1 MTLHPPAAVPTG
13 TSMSRPMRFFRRQSL
28 RSWIALAM
36 VCAVLPLLVSSAIGY
51 AVYHQTVVQPFRDV
65 LTRQHDLLISL
76 ERIQGDYWTITEAVN
91 AYVLT
96 GELAQRDAFEAARAR
111 VEAQFARIEV
121 AVAPENAE
129 QVAVARQEWTR
140 ASADAAEVLARPR
153 ESLGRS
159 VTDLEQ
165 VLAVEREFPVA
176 ARQLE
181 AVLDQMRIAG
191 ETNHAAALLAFQ
203 RLELGAL
210 GAILL
215 SLGMMGIGAFIVNRA
230 IVLSADE
237 LVAGAERFASGHHEI
252 PVHITVPPE
261 LAAVAEAFNTMTRT
275 IQQQREQLADHARR
289 DGLTSLLNRREF
301 DAALGARLGALTAG
315 QPGFALLMG
324 DVDHFKRIN
333 DTYGHVEGDR
343 VLRRV
348 AEVLVAEARADDLV
362 FRYGGEEF
370 ALILNDAGPA
380 AAAAVAERLRLAIAA
395 AFEAECAEG
404 GAGIAVTLSFG
415 MAFCAAP
422 AAPEALIRVADGALY
437 EAKAGG
443 RNRVVV
449 RAG

>member
-1 MTLHPPAAVPTG
+1 MQ
-13 TSMSRPMRFFRRQSL
+13 FFRRQSL

-36 VCAVLPLLVSSAIGY
+36 VCALLPLLASAVAGY
-51 AVYHQTVVQPFRDV
+51 AVYHQTIVQPFRDV
-65 LTRQHDLLISL
+65 LARQHDLLISL
-76 ERIQGDYWTITEAVN
+76 ERIQGDYWTISEALN

-96 GELAQRDAFEAARAR
+96 GDVAQRETFDAAADRIG
-111 VEAQFARIEV
+111 AQFARLEAAASV
-121 AVAPENAE
+121 SNAG
-129 QVAVARQEWTR
+129 QVQAARQEWDR
-140 ASADAAEVLARPR
+140 AFADAGAVLARPR
-153 ESLGRS
+153 GS
-159 VTDLEQ
+159 VAPNVADLQQ
-165 VLAVEREFPVA
+165 VLAVERELPVA
-176 ARQLE
+176 ARRLE
-181 AVLDQMRIAG
+181 AVLDRMRA
-191 ETNHAAALLAFQ
+191 ESEASHAAALLAFR

-210 GAILL
+210 GAILM
-215 SLGMMGIGAFIVNRA
+215 SLGMMGLGAFIVNRA

-237 LVAGAERFASGHHEI
+237 LVAGARRFASGRHDT
-252 PVHITVPPE
+252 PVQITVPPE

-275 IQQQREQLADHARR
+275 IQEQREQLAEHARR
-289 DGLTSLLNRREF
+289 DGLTALLNRREF

-315 QPGFALLMG
+315 GPGFALLMG

-348 AEVLVAEARADDLV
+348 AEVLASEARADDLV

-370 ALILNDAGPA
+370 ALILNDAGPE

-395 AFEAECAEG
+395 VFEAEG
-404 GAGIAVTLSFG
+404 TGTAVTLSFG

-449 RAG
+449 RGG

>member
-1 MTLHPPAAVPTG
+1 MTLHPPATVPMG
-13 TSMSRPMRFFRRQSL
+13 APMSRPMRFFRRQSL

-36 VCAVLPLLVSSAIGY
+36 ICAVLPLLVSCAIGY

-96 GELAQRDAFEAARAR
+96 GDVTQRDAFEAARVR
-111 VEAQFARIEV
+111 VEAQFARVEA
-121 AVAPENAE
+121 AVAPHNAE
-129 QVAVARQEWTR
+129 QVAVARREWTQ
-140 ASADAAEVLARPR
+140 ASADAAEVMARPR
-153 ESLGRS
+153 ENLGRN
-159 VTDLEQ
+159 VDDLEQ
-165 VLAVEREFPVA
+165 VLAVEREFPIA

-181 AVLDQMRIAG
+181 TVLDRMRIAG
-191 ETNHAAALLAFQ
+191 ESNHAAALLAFR
-203 RLELGAL
+203 RLEIGAL

-237 LVAGAERFASGHHEI
+237 LVAGAARFASGHHET

-261 LAAVAEAFNTMTRT
+261 LAAVAEAFNSMTRT
-275 IQQQREQLADHARR
+275 IQQQREQLSDHARR
-289 DGLTSLLNRREF
+289 DGLTALLNRREF

-315 QPGFALLMG
+315 GQGFALLMG

-348 AEVLVAEARADDLV
+348 AEVLAAEARADDLV

-370 ALILNDAGPA
+370 ALILNDAGA
-380 AAAAVAERLRLAIAA
+380 DAAAAVAERLRLAIAA
-395 AFEAECAEG
+395 AFEADGEQ
-404 GAGIAVTLSFG
+404 IAVTLSFG

-449 RAG
+449 RGG